1 MTEAVKTDYVSVR
14 GLGKSYGSLRVFS
27 DLNFDIAK
35 GEFITLLGPSG
46 CGKSTLLRCL
56 AGLETPDQGSLSVDG
71 EDVTYLAA
79 QKREIGMVFQS
90 YALFPNMSVED
101 NIAFGLKMQKL
112 DKAEIARR
120 VAEGVALVE
129 LEGNEKKY
137 PHQLS
142 GGQKQRVALARALVT
157 KPRILLLDEPLSA
170 LDARIRRSLRE
181 QIRAIQK
188 ELRLT
193 TIFVTHD
200 QEEAMTISD
209 RIFLMNKG
217 SIVQS
222 GTSEEVYLNPAN
234 EFAARFIGAYNLL
247 DADQVERL
255 IGRRPKTALVAIR
268 PESVFVRHPDLTYP
282 ETSSRPIPAVVRS
295 HQLLGNVI
303 RYAFEAVDVM
313 LTVDVMNRSSDRLMK
328 PGTHVELILN
338 LTELRELEA

>member
-1 MTEAVKTDYVSVR
+1 MSEAVKTDYVSVR

-27 DLNFDIAK
+27 DLNFDIAR

-56 AGLETPDQGSLSVDG
+56 AGLETVDEGTLSVDG
-71 EDVTYLAA
+71 VDVTHLAA

-90 YALFPNMSVED
+90 YALFPNMSVEE
-101 NIAFGLKMQKL
+101 NVAFGLKMQKL

-129 LEGNEKKY
+129 LGGHEKKY

-170 LDARIRRSLRE
+170 LDARIRRTLRE

-188 ELRLT
+188 ELQLT

-217 SIVQS
+217 AIVQS
-222 GTSEEVYLNPAN
+222 GTSEDVYLNPAD

-247 DADQVERL
+247 TAEQLERM
-255 IGRRPKTALVAIR
+255 IGRRPATPLVAVR
-268 PESVFVRHPDLTYP
+268 PESVFVRNPAVTYP
-282 ETSSRPIPAVVRS
+282 ETCSRPIPAVVSS

-303 RYAFEAVDVM
+303 RYAFAVGADT
-313 LTVDVMNRSSDRLMK
+313 LTVDVMNRSSDRLMM
-328 PGTHVELILN
+328 PGTRVELVMN
-338 LTELRELEA
+338 LTELRELKA